1 MFKDAIR
8 EEIITL
14 NTYPFASVRIKKDKS
29 TRLFLNK
36 EQIEQLKNHKS
47 SSGQT
52 DTYFRDM
59 FIFSC
64 YAGGLRFGD
73 VVTLQWKNYDENE
86 QRIRLNIR
94 KTKRSHQ
101 FKIGQTAI
109 EILNKY
115 KTENSQPDDFIFPI
129 IQDDDFFLKTREY
142 QAKYISN
149 KNALCGQKLR
159 RMGKELEFPFSLQF
173 HLSRHTFATQALA
186 NGMRI
191 EYVSKL
197 LDHSDIGIT
206 QIYAKIVNEELDKA
220 VEKYIL

>member
-1 MFKDAIR
+1 
-8 EEIITL
+8 
-14 NTYPFASVRIKKDKS
+14 
-29 TRLFLNK
+29 
-36 EQIEQLKNHKS
+36 
-47 SSGQT
+47 
-52 DTYFRDM
+52 M

-64 YAGGLRFGD
+64 YAGGLRFSD
-73 VVTLQWKNYDENE
+73 VVTLQWKNYNETE
-86 QRIRLNIR
+86 QRISLDIR
-94 KTKRSHQ
+94 KTHRSHQ
-101 FKIGQTAI
+101 FKIRKTAI
-109 EILNKY
+109 EILKKY
-115 KTENSQPDDFIFPI
+115 KTENSQPDDFIFPV

-159 RMGKELEFPFSLQF
+159 RMGKELEFPFTLQF

-206 QIYAKIVNEELDKA
+206 QVYAKIVNDELDKA
-220 VEKYIL
+220 VEQYIE